1 MAEWVSVTIL
11 ITGVNILAKDAVSFP
26 TPTFGNPVFFPTFSR
41 ADFARSHTRSKKIG
55 KIGKIGEKLRK
66 IGENWVKQGKIGRTK
81 EKLGKKGVFS

>member
-41 ADFARSHTRSKKIG
+41 ADFGRTRTRSKKLG
-55 KIGKIGEKLRK
+55 KNSEFGEKIGKYGANGGKNREK
-66 IGENWVKQGKIGRTK
+66 
-81 EKLGKKGVFS
+81 